1 MEAGV
6 IGVNSKNVS
15 FIAKAKEL
23 KREVEIAPIHNQ
35 NIMEHLASDRQLKKD
50 FAMNILKDI

>member
-1 MEAGV
+1 MEVGV
-6 IGVNSKNVS
+6 IGVNSEIAP

-23 KREVEIAPIHNQ
+23 KREVDLATIRNK
-35 NIMEHLASDRQLKKD
+35 NLMEHIASDRQLKRD